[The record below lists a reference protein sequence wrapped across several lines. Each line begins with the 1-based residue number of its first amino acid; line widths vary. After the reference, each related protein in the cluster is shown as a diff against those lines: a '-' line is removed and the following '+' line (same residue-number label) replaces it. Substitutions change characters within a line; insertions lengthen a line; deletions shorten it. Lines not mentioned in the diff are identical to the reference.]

1 MWAIVWVPVWFLL
14 GFTKIM
20 QVSLNVE
27 SPYDGHF
34 NHYNPLSHM
43 DKLFLI
49 SFELAIMVWA
59 QGY

>member
-1 MWAIVWVPVWFLL
+1 MGL
-14 GFTKIM
+14 T
-20 QVSLNVE
+20 NVE

-34 NHYNPLSHM
+34 DHYNPLSLM

-49 SFELAIMVWA
+49 SFDLAIMVWA